1 MTMAAQNEATNLPAN
16 SPDFERAS
24 VEVLDEDELKL
35 VITRRGDTR
44 E

>member
-1 MTMAAQNEATNLPAN
+1 MSVQHEASNLPSKA
-16 SPDFERAS
+16 PDTEAS
-24 VEVLDEDELKL
+24 SVNVVDEDELKL

>member
-1 MTMAAQNEATNLPAN
+1 MTMTAQNEATNLPAN
-16 SPDFERAS
+16 PLDSERAS

>member
-16 SPDFERAS
+16 PPDSERAS

-35 VITRRGDTR
+35 VITCER
-44 E
+44 ET